1 MVERICMPQKLLQSE
16 PQHVIKIG
24 TWYLIRSLFQKIYLQ
39 DERTIECLEKHWK
52 FSNFI
57 VVIIQVSSK
66 MLVKAML
73 KFVFVLKLRWV
84 KLFIVV
90 FSKGHRNV
98 LQFMV
103 RTFKSTK
110 YSVLLYCKLCLRI
123 NNVMYQSDAHN
134 WNRKRHLYS

>member
-57 VVIIQVSSK
+57 VVIIQVSRK
-66 MLVKAML
+66 KLVKAML
-73 KFVFVLKLRWV
+73 KSVFALKLRWV
-84 KLFIVV
+84 KLLFIIV
-90 FSKGHRNV
+90 FSKKHQV
-98 LQFMV
+98 ILQF
-103 RTFKSTK
+103 K
-110 YSVLLYCKLCLRI
+110 YWIFSALYYELCFRI
-123 NNVMYQSDAHN
+123 NNFLYQSDANN
-134 WNRKRHLYS
+134 WNRNCHLHN